1 MNHDNS
7 NLTLP
12 PEYVAADSS
21 GKDLLFKYLKW
32 EPTIR
37 HTIAECL
44 YYFDYNLTAAKN
56 ESAGG
61 HMANHVPDAVMDD
74 FDGIAVHIAQHYI
87 HPDDREE
94 YLKDYNRKALI
105 KKFRQGEPE
114 LLFLHRRLMEN
125 GDYQWY
131 NRSIQLFADP
141 SNNDIHCMVMIRK
154 VTDTLARLQ
163 DELRAG
169 AHELI
174 SASIPG
180 GIIGVFNKPRYP
192 IYYINDHMLKFLG
205 YGPEEFRLATH
216 EEMAH
221 IIHPDDYHRSGRAI
235 ALAIRRKEAF
245 ELQIRI
251 IKKDGTYV
259 WVIIRGKKNEGTE
272 ISSAMLMCHFTDI
285 SQMISLQDE
294 LQEAAATAAE
304 ASKMKTLFLANMSH
318 EIRTPMNGIIGFIE
332 LAQEEPGLSNEVA
345 QHLEKIKLSANGLLS
360 IIDDI
365 LDITKIE
372 SGKTEFE
379 HIAFELHDVFSHCEN
394 IGRMKAEEKGLNLFF
409 YCEAVA
415 RRKLI
420 GDPNKLTQILI
431 NLLDN
436 AIKFTEQGFIKL
448 EATLVD
454 NSVTWQ
460 TELAKNMIEIRFVVK
475 DSGIG
480 MTKEQ
485 LTHIFAPFAQ
495 ADQSTTRKYGGT
507 GLGLTITHDLI
518 NLMGGSLSVDSA
530 LGVGSTFSFNLSFE
544 AAEEN
549 LEEQPEK
556 VSVPMKKPRFAG
568 EVLVCE
574 DNVINQQ
581 VVVEHL
587 SRIGLSSII
596 AANGQ
601 IAVEMVTERLLKGK
615 PFDIIFMDIHMPVM
629 DGIEATHKL
638 LSLGIGT
645 PIIALT
651 ANAMKRDR
659 EGYLALGMSDYIAKP
674 FYAQEL
680 WTCLLKYLT
689 PISTHDE
696 PARTAETIVTT
707 GTAIDHKIGLSRA
720 AGDKELYEQ
729 LKLNFYQENVGRYD
743 EITAVIDAADSE
755 AALRII
761 HSLKSNAGWLG
772 ATGLSQVAAELELTL
787 IEGKACSGE
796 QLLTLKDE
804 LDKVLAEL
812 SLLAGNP
819 DMQTAAKEFISALS
833 AHELLDVLNPLL
845 KSGSADAL
853 TYLDDIGAVF
863 SKIQPYCDKLMQQIK
878 DYDFDKAIYTLEQI
892 RERVDIIIADE

>member
-1 MNHDNS
+1 MNSDNP
-7 NLTLP
+7 NFALP
-12 PEYVAADSS
+12 PEYVAEDI
-21 GKDLLFKYLKW
+21 GQKGPTYKYLKW

-37 HTIAECL
+37 HTIDECL
-44 YYFDYNLTAAKN
+44 YYYDYNLTAAKN

-61 HMANHVPDAVMDD
+61 HMVSHIPDDVMDN
-74 FDGIAVHIAQHYI
+74 FDDVAVHITENHI

-94 YLKDYNRKALI
+94 YLRDYSRAALLE
-105 KKFRQGEPE
+105 KYRLGELE
-114 LLFLHRRLMEN
+114 LLFLHRRLMED
-125 GDYQWY
+125 GSYQWH
-131 NRSIQLFADP
+131 NRSIQLFTDP
-141 SNNDIHCMVMIRK
+141 ENGDIHCMVMIRK
-154 VTDTLARLQ
+154 VTDTLAKLQ

-192 IYYINDHMLKFLG
+192 IYYINDQMLTFLG
-205 YGPEEFRLATH
+205 YGPEEFKAASN
-216 EEMAH
+216 EEMAY
-221 IIHPDDYHRSGRAI
+221 IIHPDDYHRTGRAI

-251 IKKDGTYV
+251 IKKDGSYV

-272 ISSAMLMCHFTDI
+272 ISAAMLMCHFTDI

-332 LAQEEPGLSNEVA
+332 LAQEEPGLSSEVA
-345 QHLEKIKLSANGLLS
+345 NHLEKIKLSAIGLLS
-360 IIDDI
+360 IINDI

-372 SGKTEFE
+372 AGKTEFE
-379 HIAFELHDVFSHCEN
+379 HIAFELHDVFAHCEN
-394 IGRMKAEEKGLNLFF
+394 ISRMKAEEKGVNLFF

-415 RRKLI
+415 HRKLI

-448 EATLVD
+448 EATLED
-454 NSVTWQ
+454 KSAIWQ
-460 TELAKNMIEIRFVVK
+460 VEPSKNMIEIRFVVK

-485 LTHIFAPFAQ
+485 LSHIFAPFAQ

-518 NLMGGSLSVDSA
+518 NLMGGSLSADSA

-544 AAEEN
+544 VTDEDVRAR
-549 LEEQPEK
+549 PEK
-556 VSVPMKKPRFAG
+556 SSSQTKKPRFVG

-574 DNVINQQ
+574 DNIINQQ

-587 SRIGLSSII
+587 SRIGLTSII
-596 AANGQ
+596 ATNGQ
-601 IAVEMVTERLLKGK
+601 VAVEMVTERLLKGK
-615 PFDIIFMDIHMPVM
+615 SFDIIFMDIHMPVM

-638 LSLGIGT
+638 LSLGITT

-680 WTCLLKYLT
+680 WACLLKYLT
-689 PISTHDE
+689 PISSGEDVE
-696 PARTAETIVTT
+696 VPVEVPLPT
-707 GTAIDHKIGLSRA
+707 GMAIDHKIGLSRA
-720 AGDKELYEQ
+720 AGDKELYNQ
-729 LKLNFYQENVGRYD
+729 LKQNFYQENVGRYN
-743 EITAVIDAADSE
+743 EITSVIDNAATD

-772 ATGLSQVAAELELTL
+772 ATGLSQVAGELELTL
-787 IEGKACSGE
+787 IEGKACSSE
-796 QLLTLKDE
+796 QLLNLKDE

-812 SLLAGNP
+812 AVLADNVNTP
-819 DMQTAAKEFISALS
+819 AAPTEYISTLS
-833 AHELLDVLNPLL
+833 AHELLDRLNPLL

-853 TYLDDIGAVF
+853 TYLNDISTVF
-863 SKIQPYCDKLMQQIK
+863 AKILPYRDKLMQQIK

-892 RERVDIIIADE
+892 RERVDIG